1 MLGSSRYFRRIHL
14 GLLLAAALAFGCSSG
29 VKSSGPG
36 GKITRTDASDMDA
49 GIIDHVDYQ
58 PDGGTVWPDGGEQP
72 DSSEPNP
79 DTGINMDAA
88 AEQPDAMA
96 PGAPDGG
103 EVGLDVRRVMNDYD
117 NCQTSATI
125 DVPIRVND
133 VDNQATPRSPPL
145 TGFMIPLGRDANL
158 RSLNELMV
166 IDDRGNQL
174 PAQFE
179 ALSRYDAHPDDCMA
193 PIRHAYAH
201 VRATPAP
208 GQSEQ
213 WRVVS
218 RSNHPGEPTPMS
230 VSETST
236 EWVIDT
242 GVARFTIDRQTF
254 TGLPQV
260 EVRTA
265 GGYATVVE
273 NSRGGFRMDNNGVR
287 TLQAPYY
294 LELERQGPQTA
305 VIAARGYYSTNG
317 SAHGLGY
324 TIILYLYAGSA
335 TARIDHAV
343 YYGDV
348 ENFSATGASNS
359 TTIGSAKM
367 ILPFAA
373 PATEVAAGMA
383 SRSASNTGNSMSVK
397 QLKRSPAQRAFRA
410 EITSGST
417 VLENE
422 PKATSPYL
430 RVTAGNSRV
439 MATLNRMAVREPQGI
454 SYVQQNNSLSLEFIS
469 EPITVGG
476 ARGIWGSAA
485 INFAAGSSD
494 SSAQAELQLHLERPL
509 FATPG
514 LDQIHASKTIGPY
527 AKNTTT
533 HSQLFSL
540 LETIHDNTVN
550 YFEARNI
557 SGIQVWPDLSRWN
570 DVNPNSYFDGGE
582 NNYWN
587 WSKPGMD
594 EFFRTGENHYL
605 HDFSLSQASLF
616 AETTAFRTYR
626 DNVYASSVAGLAPCY
641 GDSFGWGNQFQE
653 GLNSR
658 VDRCPGDYTYNKHLK
673 LAYLVTADRRFVDF
687 FEEAGA
693 SAVNEF
699 GFPPPA
705 NPDFYVELTYAR
717 LSFQRLENVM
727 NAAEFGRDLTWSAS
741 ARTALRAYI
750 DTMLQGTLIDG
761 HACWVSGFGTNSA
774 LNGTCES
781 PQAWMMPSPLEF
793 SRRAASF
800 LNHTG
805 LSNWMNQYYEVSVRN
820 HTVTGANNHP
830 NTARTG
836 AWNTI
841 YECTTN
847 ATGVIESSCRPV
859 TNGVEPFYDNGLLA
873 YYNAFG
879 LLLGS
884 DIQNGSNICAWLP
897 SAYAQHLGVLMM
909 FPGEVNN
916 LVWGKASGQ
925 AFQMAS
931 QAAGAMDYYC
941 P

>member
-1 MLGSSRYFRRIHL
+1 MIGYNCHFVPLHL
-14 GLLLAAALAFGCSSG
+14 GLSIVCAFAFGCSAG
-29 VKSSGPG
+29 VKEAGPG
-36 GKITRTDASDMDA
+36 GRISRADASDRSQD
-49 GIIDHVDYQ
+49 GGVPDGYDPIL
-58 PDGGTVWPDGGEQP
+58 PDGGGPIDASSSNQDGG
-72 DSSEPNP
+72 S
-79 DTGINMDAA
+79 GMDANI
-88 AEQPDAMA
+88 QLDAMN
-96 PGAPDGG
+96 PGTSDGG
-103 EVGLDVRRVMNDYD
+103 VVGLDVRRVMNDYD
-117 NCQTSATI
+117 NCQPTATI

-133 VDNQATPRSPPL
+133 VDNPATSRSPPL
-145 TGFMIPLGRDANL
+145 TGFMIPLARDANL

-166 IDDRGNQL
+166 IDDQGNQL

-179 ALSRYDAHPDDCMA
+179 SLSRYDAHPDNCMA

-208 GQSEQ
+208 GQAEL

-218 RSNHPGEPTPMS
+218 RDNHPGEATPMS
-230 VSETST
+230 VTETSA

-242 GVARFTIDRQTF
+242 GVARFTLDRQMF

-260 EVRTA
+260 ELNNGSSYVTI
-265 GGYATVVE
+265 VE
-273 NSRGGFRMDNNGVR
+273 NDRGGFSMDNGGVR
-287 TLQAPYY
+287 TIQTPYY
-294 LELERQGPQTA
+294 LELERKGPQT
-305 VIAARGYYSTNG
+305 VTIAARGYFSSPG
-317 SAHGLGY
+317 SAHGLAY
-324 TIILYLYAGSA
+324 TIRLYFYAGSA

-359 TTIGSAKM
+359 TTIESAKL
-367 ILPFAA
+367 ILPLSA
-373 PATEVAAGMA
+373 PVTEVAAGMA
-383 SRSASNTGNSMSVK
+383 NRSTSNMGNSLSIK
-397 QLKRSPAQRAFRA
+397 QLKRSPSQRAFRA
-410 EITSGST
+410 EITSGDT
-417 VLENE
+417 VLETE
-422 PKATSPYL
+422 PKASSPYL
-430 RVTAGNSRV
+430 RVTSGNSRI
-439 MATLNRMAVREPQGI
+439 MATLNRMAVREPQGM
-454 SYVQQNNSLSLEFIS
+454 SYMHQNNSIALEFIS

-514 LDQIHASKTIGPY
+514 LDDIHASKTIGPY
-527 AKNTTT
+527 AKNTTA
-533 HSQLFSL
+533 HGPLFRL

-550 YFEARNI
+550 YFESRNI

-570 DVNPNSYFDGGE
+570 DVDPNRYFDGGE

-587 WSKPGMD
+587 WSKPGID
-594 EFFRTGENHYL
+594 EFFRTGENHFL
-605 HDFSLSQASLF
+605 HDFSLSQANLF
-616 AETTAFRTYR
+616 AETTAFRTYH

-641 GDSFGWGNQFQE
+641 GDSFGWGNRFQE

-658 VDRCPGDYTYNKHLK
+658 VDRCPGDYSYNKHLK
-673 LAYLVTADRRFVDF
+673 LAYLATADRRFVDF

-705 NPDFYVELTYAR
+705 RPDFYVELTYAR

-727 NAAEFGRDLTWSAS
+727 NAAEFGRDPTWSAS

-761 HACWVSGFGTNSA
+761 HACWVSGAGTNSA
-774 LNGTCES
+774 LNGNCES

-820 HTVTGANNHP
+820 HTVTGPNNHP

-836 AWNTI
+836 AWHTI
-841 YECTTN
+841 YECSTN

-884 DIQNGSNICAWLP
+884 DIPNGSNICAWLP